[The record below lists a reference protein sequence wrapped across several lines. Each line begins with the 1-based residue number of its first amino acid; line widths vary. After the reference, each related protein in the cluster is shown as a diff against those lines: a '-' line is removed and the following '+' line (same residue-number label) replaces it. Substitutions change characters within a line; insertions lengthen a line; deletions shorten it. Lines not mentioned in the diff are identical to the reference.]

1 MVRDRFFFENVSTG
15 LVVLGVMFMTPP
27 KKGNKQAP
35 IEEEKEFYF
44 KATY

>member
-27 KKGNKQAP
+27 KKGNKQAH
-35 IEEEKEFYF
+35 IGGGKRILF
-44 KATY
+44 